1 MNTQEEVKNK
11 MSEDS
16 FYITNKTKST
26 LPRVPFAKIKEEAL
40 GKDYSLSLVFIG
52 KKKSATLNHSY
63 REKNKATN
71 ILSFP
76 LDKEN
81 GEIFITLEVTK
92 KEAKK
97 FERKHDNFIAFL
109 FIHGLM
115 HLKGMEHGS
124 RMEEAEKKLR
134 KKFSV

>member
-1 MNTQEEVKNK
+1 MNTQEVERNK

-26 LPRVPFAKIKEEAL
+26 LPRVPFAKIKEEAM
-40 GKDYSLSLVFIG
+40 GKNYSLSLVFIG
-52 KKKSATLNHSY
+52 KKKSADLNYSY
-63 REKNKATN
+63 RKKNNPTN

-76 LDKEN
+76 LNKKT
-81 GEIFITLEVTK
+81 GEIFITPELTR
-92 KEAKK
+92 KEAKN
-97 FERKHDNFIAFL
+97 FDRTHDNFIAFL

-134 KKFSV
+134 KKFNV